1 MDNVYG
7 NQDDAVQINAADHGI
22 ETPVVLGNDE
32 RRMHV
37 RAYNYW
43 VSLLG
48 DRCFPS
54 IEDLEPANLADFG
67 PHSILLDFTCDIEN
81 PTIQFLGT
89 ALQKECAP
97 QTNINSVDKV
107 PARSLVSRLT
117 DHYLQ
122 IIANRAPIGFEAEF
136 VNHRGNNTLYRGIL
150 MPFSSDDDNIDFIFG
165 VINWKELAD
174 SALVYSLHE
183 EIQRSARTDQQH
195 DRLASPLS
203 PLFTP
208 TSEEAAHIAD
218 ELDLIGMPF
227 IGGTAKSDPIG
238 MIGMIGPDA
247 GLGDHLAAAR
257 AFAELSHVADHR
269 SRAALYRALGS
280 AWDFAII
287 AGQQPADYRELLAD
301 AGVKVQQR
309 APMTAVI
316 KLVFGADYDKSRVT
330 EFAAVLEHAAR
341 LHLGQGA
348 LASLLEHTDGGIKG
362 VVKAERE
369 ARRTDNP
376 ATATPK
382 PRHSAQSA
390 LENHAPVA
398 VLDLEAGEREF
409 MVLLG
414 CRTKDGRIA
423 LLSPLDADE
432 ALVGRM
438 IKAIDA
444 G

>member
-7 NQDDAVQINAADHGI
+7 HQDDAVHINAVDHGI
-22 ETPVVLGNDE
+22 ETPVVLGSDE

-48 DRCFPS
+48 DRSFPS

-67 PHSILLDFTCDIEN
+67 PNSILLDFTCDIEN
-81 PTIQFLGT
+81 PTIQFLGA

-97 QTNINSVDKV
+97 ETNIDSVDKV

-174 SALVYSLHE
+174 SALVCSLHE

-195 DRLASPLS
+195 APLASPLS
-203 PLFTP
+203 PLFTS
-208 TSEEAAHIAD
+208 TSDEAAHGED

-227 IGGTAKSDPIG
+227 IGGTAIADP
-238 MIGMIGPDA
+238 IGMIGPDA

-257 AFAELSHVADHR
+257 AFAALSHAADHR

-330 EFAAVLEHAAR
+330 EFAAVLEYAAR

-348 LASLLEHTDGGIKG
+348 LAPLLEQTDGGIKG

-369 ARRTDNP
+369 ARRIDNP
-376 ATATPK
+376 VTAAPK
-382 PRHSAQSA
+382 RRHSAQSA

-423 LLSPLDADE
+423 LLSPLEADE